1 MLEEQSIFNNQNQI
15 LDASLIQPSSNSLD
29 PSQRDY
35 TEFSSD
41 QMMHSAAETPI
52 DVEKNQGDAKPALV
66 YANESIFNPDFTS
79 NAEIA
84 FGESS
89 DIQKAQALG
98 YDTLTGQSGVLPN
111 IDRSNPIWVTTETN
125 PDVTNTSKQWNLSFI
140 NRNDTNYASVDE
152 YDFSNPVATVNLGWQ
167 NGFVYES
174 TPFETLTVDSRKN
187 VAAIGQPKVYSSVLE
202 AGVRYHIE
210 ASGTW
215 QYWTDKSPNYIADA
229 RFQTGDAWNTKSNGP
244 GGLHSDVLSNGNDDI
259 WGEYQPNHVYTYEIV
274 GNGQRVDFYVNDGDY
289 LNNQG
294 AYTVKI
300 YRQSATQT
308 TDNTIRLNANFGEL
322 NPAPNVQR
330 DNFVMQAWTTTKL
343 EAGKSYQVT
352 TQSDDGTRFFVKNIA
367 TDEITYIGADWRN
380 RGLHEP
386 AKKSFFNVS
395 QTGDYEFY
403 IQGYDHSG
411 ASAFNVELKEI
422 SDNALPNHTG
432 LIKDINKDGKHDI
445 LWRNYINGETHLW
458 SMDGGTRLGAVEI
471 PDYLD
476 MAWHP
481 VAMADFNN
489 DDNLDI
495 VWRYHWL
502 NNTGHNRIWL
512 MHGNTRISEVG
523 IERVEDNNWHIVG
536 TGDFNLDG
544 NADILWRNYASGEN
558 VIWNMKDTSRDNSIT
573 LEKQTDLNQRIVGTG
588 DFNGDAKSDILWRN
602 AATGQLNIW
611 FMDGTTK
618 SSVQTISSS
627 LDLNWSVAGTGDMN
641 NDGKSDIIWRNLATG
656 GNTTWLMNGAT
667 KSGDLEIQ
675 DVPERNWNIVG
686 DSDIIPIWKAEYF
699 GNKDLA
705 GTPIHTDSFTNV
717 TGNITQNWGLDA
729 PPNIPVDQ
737 FSARYKTQ
745 QYLNPGIYKI
755 NLNSDDGVRVWINN
769 DLIIDRWVDQAGTY
783 SDYFSSSGGYYPV
796 TIEYKENMGVAS
808 LNYEIVKHQP
818 YNNFGNPDGIVNSW
832 KATFYNWNGQGN
844 PIIDDNHKIGTVNL
858 GGNIRSDGRW
868 GMNAQNWGTGSPA
881 PEVPTDFFA
890 MHAYTRVDLTA
901 GHTYKV
907 RLRSDDGYRM
917 WAHKLDGNPFDITEN
932 ALGGTFLS
940 DAYGVKE
947 FTFIAPESGTFDFH
961 TQMFESG
968 GDAIFDLS
976 VTDLTTPP
984 PSVWENPLAPGSYSI
999 TSRFGLRDLNNDG
1012 IFENHKGID
1021 LGANT
1026 GTRIEAA
1033 RSGTVTFVG
1042 TDQYGGKYVDID
1054 HGGGLKTRYLHLS
1067 TFAVSKGDVVNDDT
1081 KIGEVGS
1088 TGLSTG
1094 PHLHFE
1100 VWENGERKNPE
1111 DYILFNVSA
1120 GSSTSSSANVSTG
1133 ESIFDYGG
1141 KSYQWTKYTIRSG
1154 DSLSAIA
1161 QRTLGDANGYN
1172 FIAQRNDISNPN
1184 NINAGEVIDVPQLFN
1199 NSNPSTPVVSGFLS
1213 TSTEG
1218 LEFIGQHEGLRLNL
1232 YNDPAGHT
1240 TIGYGHLV
1248 HYGAIDGSEPE
1259 EFKQGITKERALQ
1272 LLAEDAANAAQAV
1285 KDLVTVSL
1293 NQAQFDAL
1301 VSFTFNL
1308 GRGHLQSSDLLERL
1322 NNGEYSAVPYEL
1334 SRWVYGGGVVL
1345 PGLVRRR
1352 EEEGILFSNGIYT
1365 GIG

>member
-1 MLEEQSIFNNQNQI
+1 MLQLFIVVYGYGYLYNYITMPEEQPILNDQI
-15 LDASLIQPSSNSLD
+15 SDASLSQPLSNSLG
-29 PSQRDY
+29 PLQTDY

-41 QMMHSAAETPI
+41 QMMPLAGETLI
-52 DVEKNQGDAKPALV
+52 DVEENQGDAKPVSV
-66 YANESIFNPDFTS
+66 YATGSIFNPNFTS

-84 FGESS
+84 FGESF
-89 DIQKAQALG
+89 DDQKPQALG
-98 YDTLTGQSGVLPN
+98 HDNLTGKSGVLPD
-111 IDRSNPIWVTTETN
+111 IDINNPTWVTTETN
-125 PDVTNTSKQWNLSFI
+125 PDVTDTSKQWNLSFI
-140 NRNDTNYASVDE
+140 NRDDTNYASVDK

-174 TPFETLTVDSRKN
+174 TPFETLTVDSRTN

-202 AGVRYHIE
+202 AGVHYHIE

-215 QYWTDKSPNYIADA
+215 QYWTDNSPNYIADA

-244 GGLHSDVLSNGNDDI
+244 GGLYSDVLSNGNDDI
-259 WGEYQPNHVYTYEIV
+259 WGEYRPDHVYTYEIV

-445 LWRNYINGETHLW
+445 LWRNYTNGETHFW

-489 DDNLDI
+489 DGNLDI

-512 MHGNTRISEVG
+512 MDGNTRISEVG

-544 NADILWRNYASGEN
+544 NADILWRNYASGDN
-558 VIWNMKDTSRDNSIT
+558 LIWNMKDTSRDNNIT

-588 DFNGDAKSDILWRN
+588 DFNGDGKSDILWRN
-602 AATGQLNIW
+602 AATGQLDIW

-627 LDLNWSVAGTGDMN
+627 PDLNWSVAGTGDMN
-641 NDGKSDIIWRNLATG
+641 NDGKSDIIWRNLVTG

-699 GNKDLA
+699 DNKDLA
-705 GTPIHTDSFTNV
+705 GTPTHTDGFINI
-717 TGNITQNWGLDA
+717 TGNISQNWGSDA

-769 DLIIDRWVDQAGTY
+769 ELIIDRWVDQAGTY

-796 TIEYKENMGVAS
+796 TIEYKENMGEAS

-818 YNNFGNPDGIVNSW
+818 YNNFGNPDVNSW
-832 KATFYNWNGQGN
+832 KATFYNWNGKGN

-858 GGNIRSDGRW
+858 GGNIRSDGTW

-907 RLRSDDGYRM
+907 KLRSDDGYRM
-917 WAHKLDGNPFDITEN
+917 WAHKLDGNPFDITED

-940 DAYGVKE
+940 DAYGGKE
-947 FTFIAPESGTFDFH
+947 FTFTAPESGTFDFH
-961 TQMFESG
+961 AEMFERG
-968 GDAIFDLS
+968 GDALFDLS
-976 VTDLTTPP
+976 VTDLTAPP
-984 PSVWENPLAPGSYSI
+984 PPVWENPLAPGSYTI
-999 TSRFGLRDLNNDG
+999 TSRFGLRDLNGDG

-1021 LGANT
+1021 LGATT

-1033 RSGTVTFVG
+1033 RSGTVAFVG
-1042 TDQYGGKYVDID
+1042 TDQYGGKYIDID

-1067 TFAVSKGDVVNDDT
+1067 TFAVSAGTVVNDDT
-1081 KIGEVGS
+1081 KIGEVGN
-1088 TGLSTG
+1088 TGNSTG

-1100 VWENGERKNPE
+1100 VWENGVKQNPE
-1111 DYILFNVSA
+1111 NYI
-1120 GSSTSSSANVSTG
+1120 
-1133 ESIFDYGG
+1133 
-1141 KSYQWTKYTIRSG
+1141 
-1154 DSLSAIA
+1154 
-1161 QRTLGDANGYN
+1161 
-1172 FIAQRNDISNPN
+1172 
-1184 NINAGEVIDVPQLFN
+1184 
-1199 NSNPSTPVVSGFLS
+1199 
-1213 TSTEG
+1213 
-1218 LEFIGQHEGLRLNL
+1218 
-1232 YNDPAGHT
+1232 
-1240 TIGYGHLV
+1240 
-1248 HYGAIDGSEPE
+1248 
-1259 EFKQGITKERALQ
+1259 
-1272 LLAEDAANAAQAV
+1272 
-1285 KDLVTVSL
+1285 
-1293 NQAQFDAL
+1293 QF
-1301 VSFTFNL
+1301 
-1308 GRGHLQSSDLLERL
+1308 
-1322 NNGEYSAVPYEL
+1322 
-1334 SRWVYGGGVVL
+1334 
-1345 PGLVRRR
+1345 
-1352 EEEGILFSNGIYT
+1352 
-1365 GIG
+1365 